1 MPGPLPT
8 ELSAGE
14 LAVATHDLSKQ
25 YKTVAALTGLGLQ
38 VPEGAVYLLVGPNG
52 AGKSTTIKILLD
64 LIEPTSGSARV
75 LGLDPRAQPALV
87 RANVGYVPEQLDWG
101 YAWMRTGRLLEY
113 HARYFP
119 SWDREY
125 AARLFRAFDLR
136 LDQKLGTLSKGQGRR
151 VHLAMALAHRPP
163 LLILDEPTDGL
174 DPVMRDETTG
184 VLIDHISDTP
194 TTVLLCTHHVSEFD
208 QFADHIGVLRN
219 GELRAQLPLLELRR
233 GLRRYRADIPPDWSG
248 TGLFGAAA
256 LRKTTTQRDLDWTV
270 WGDESAITAELAAA
284 GAVVRD
290 AVPLSLSD
298 ATLALL
304 SPKEVT
310 VRPASGAADDA
321 HLLHSTEVSK

>member
-1 MPGPLPT
+1 M
-8 ELSAGE
+8 
-14 LAVATHDLSKQ
+14 
-25 YKTVAALTGLGLQ
+25 
-38 VPEGAVYLLVGPNG
+38 
-52 AGKSTTIKILLD
+52 
-64 LIEPTSGSARV
+64 
-75 LGLDPRAQPALV
+75 
-87 RANVGYVPEQLDWG
+87 
-101 YAWMRTGRLLEY
+101 
-113 HARYFP
+113 
-119 SWDREY
+119 
-125 AARLFRAFDLR
+125 
-136 LDQKLGTLSKGQGRR
+136 
-151 VHLAMALAHRPP
+151 
-163 LLILDEPTDGL
+163 
-174 DPVMRDETTG
+174 
-184 VLIDHISDTP
+184 LIDHISDTP

-310 VRPASGAADDA
+310 VRPAAGVADDA